1 MKKPEQAFDEPEEP
15 SAPTEKPA
23 KRRRKRPRFT
33 FVSFYLDFVLK
44 KI

>member
-1 MKKPEQAFDEPEEP
+1 MKKSKQAFAEPEEP
-15 SAPTEKPA
+15 SAPTENHA
-23 KRRRKRPRFT
+23 RRCRKRPCFT

>member
-1 MKKPEQAFDEPEEP
+1 MKKPKQAFAEPEEL
-15 SAPTEKPA
+15 SAPTKNHA
-23 KRRRKRPRFT
+23 KRHRKRPCFT

>member
-15 SAPTEKPA
+15 SAPAENHA
-23 KRRRKRPRFT
+23 RRCRKRLRFT

>member
-1 MKKPEQAFDEPEEP
+1 MKKPKQAFAEPEEP
-15 SAPTEKPA
+15 SAPTENHA
-23 KRRRKRPRFT
+23 KRRRKQPRFT